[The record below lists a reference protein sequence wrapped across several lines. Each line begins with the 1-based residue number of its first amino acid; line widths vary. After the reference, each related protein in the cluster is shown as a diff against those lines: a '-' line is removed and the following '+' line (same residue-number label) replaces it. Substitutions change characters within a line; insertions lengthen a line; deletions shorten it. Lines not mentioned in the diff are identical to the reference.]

1 MNEKGGIWVNHFIL
15 KTKVFMGHGSLKEL
29 QQLPIHNACVVCD
42 PFMVQSGLVER
53 VTQVL
58 EQMGA
63 QYQIFSDVVPDPTTD
78 VVVAGVVR
86 QAQDQ
91 PDAVIALG
99 GGSAIDTAKAMSFL
113 YTQITGLP
121 KPLCVVI
128 PTTSGT
134 GTEVT
139 SFSVITD
146 PQAQDK
152 VPLVDDRLLPDV
164 AILDADFTLSVPPA
178 VTADTGM
185 DVLTHAIEA
194 YTSTDATDFSD
205 ALAEKALELVFE
217 YLPRAVKNGQ
227 DVQAREHLH
236 HASCMAGV
244 AFNHANLGINH
255 SMAHALGAKFHISH
269 GRSNALLLDQV
280 MKYNLQGSPRAAER
294 YCALAKCL
302 SLPCNNVQVGANSL
316 IREVRSLRKEVGI
329 PGSIAAQKVR
339 REDFLE
345 KVDEMVQDALK
356 DPCTATNPRVPT
368 AQELREL
375 YLTCFSSSN

>member
-1 MNEKGGIWVNHFIL
+1 MNHFIL
-15 KTKVFMGHGSLKEL
+15 KTKVFMGHGSLQEL
-29 QQLPIHNACVVCD
+29 TKLPITNACVVCD
-42 PFMVQSGLVER
+42 PYMVQSGMVQR

-63 QYQIFSDVVPDPTTD
+63 RFHIFSEVVPDPTTD

-86 QAQDQ
+86 QAQDL

-113 YTQITGLP
+113 YTQITARP

-164 AILDADFTLSVPPA
+164 AILDADFTLSVPPS

-194 YTSTDATDFSD
+194 YVSTDATDFSD
-205 ALAEKALELVFE
+205 ALAQKALALVFQ
-217 YLPRAVKNGQ
+217 YLPQAVQNGQ
-227 DVQAREHLH
+227 DIQAREHLH
-236 HASCMAGV
+236 NASCMAGV
-244 AFNHANLGINH
+244 AFNPANLGISH
-255 SMAHALGAKFHISH
+255 SLAHALGAKFHIPH
-269 GRSNALLLDQV
+269 GRSNALLLPEV
-280 MKYNLQGSPRAAER
+280 MAYNAKGSQRAAER
-294 YCALAKCL
+294 YCELARCL
-302 SLPCNNVQVGANSL
+302 NLPCNQVQVGAGSL
-316 IREVRSLRKEVGI
+316 IRAVRQLRKTVGI
-329 PGSIAAQKVR
+329 PGGIASQKVA
-339 REDFLE
+339 REDFCAKL
-345 KVDEMVQDALK
+345 DDMVQDALA
-356 DPCTATNPRVPT
+356 DTCTRTNPRIPT

-375 YLTCFSSSN
+375 YLNSYSSSI